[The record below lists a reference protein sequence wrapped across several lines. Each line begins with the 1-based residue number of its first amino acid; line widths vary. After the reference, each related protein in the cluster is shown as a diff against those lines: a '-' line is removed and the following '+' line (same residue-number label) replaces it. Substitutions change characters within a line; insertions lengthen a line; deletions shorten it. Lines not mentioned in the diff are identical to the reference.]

1 MNLSRIKVST
11 NKVAYLR
18 SLEQEITLI
27 LSPIIMDNELPVGEL
42 APVKKLKCKELGLFT
57 LDNAKSSFWRGQTI
71 LRTYIL
77 STWIT
82 EVQKYRLIRV
92 TPKYLLRTI
101 IKTRLEY
108 KEALVVHILAKNS
121 EVVLLITS
129 VIRIA
134 SRSNS
139 YQSTFKAKRW
149 KTRLESIWTWHII
162 TLIVWLLLM
171 KKE

>member
-1 MNLSRIKVST
+1 MSLSRIKVST

-18 SLEQEITLI
+18 SLEQEIISI
-27 LSPIIMDNELPVGEL
+27 LSPIIMVNELPVGEL
-42 APVKKLKCKELGLFT
+42 APVKKLKCKELGLYT
-57 LDNAKSSFWRGQTI
+57 PDNGKSSFWRVQTI

-82 EVQKYRLIRV
+82 AVLKYLLIRV

-101 IKTRLEY
+101 IKTRLGY
-108 KEALVVHILAKNS
+108 KEALVVHTLAKSS
-121 EVVLLITS
+121 EAVLPITS

-149 KTRLESIWTWHII
+149 KTKLESIWTWHII
-162 TLIVWLLLM
+162 ILIVWLLLM